1 MSRIWQE
8 KKNQINVKLESTG
21 IGLFVWL
28 NVTQTDGNF
37 NENGF
42 VMLNKTKT
50 VKYMSNKDISLKQFN
65 LEIEYLR
72 TKFI

>member
-8 KKNQINVKLESTG
+8 KKNQVNVKLESTG

-28 NVTQTDGNF
+28 NVTLIDGNF
-37 NENGF
+37 SENGF

-50 VKYMSNKDISLKQFN
+50 VKYTSNKDISLKQFN
-65 LEIEYLR
+65 LEIEHLR

>member
-1 MSRIWQE
+1 MTRIWQE

-28 NVTQTDGNF
+28 NVTQLDGNF

-42 VMLNKTKT
+42 VMLNETKT
-50 VKYMSNKDISLKQFN
+50 VEYTSKNDISLKHFN
-65 LEIEYLR
+65 LEIEHLR